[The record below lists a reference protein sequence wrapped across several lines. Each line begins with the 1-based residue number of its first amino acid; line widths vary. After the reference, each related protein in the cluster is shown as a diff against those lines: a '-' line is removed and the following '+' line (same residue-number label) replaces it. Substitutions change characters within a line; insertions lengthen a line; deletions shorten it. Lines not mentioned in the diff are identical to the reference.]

1 MMAILRRIQ
10 REPAESM
17 AERRVRRDRPR
28 CPRRLRR
35 HVMDFFLYFF
45 KFFPVS
51 GVINLT
57 AWESVAGTRP
67 TGNIASNQSTSELCC
82 DMGFIGLFLFLFA

>member
-28 CPRRLRR
+28 CPRRQRR

-45 KFFPVS
+45 
-51 GVINLT
+51 
-57 AWESVAGTRP
+57 
-67 TGNIASNQSTSELCC
+67 
-82 DMGFIGLFLFLFA
+82 